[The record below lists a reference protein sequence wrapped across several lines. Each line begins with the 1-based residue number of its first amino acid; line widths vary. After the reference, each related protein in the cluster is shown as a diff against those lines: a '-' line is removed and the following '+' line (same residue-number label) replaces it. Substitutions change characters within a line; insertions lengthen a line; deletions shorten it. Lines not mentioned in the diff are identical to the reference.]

1 LAGDTVVVLTKSLWL
16 EDFGS
21 ITDDDDAT
29 DVDDNIIISSSL
41 VSSFVPKGSDVLNN
55 LLYNNDL
62 KTDGSSNADGGD
74 GCIDDREAGDGTRGD
89 DK

>member
-1 LAGDTVVVLTKSLWL
+1 MTGDVVVALTKSLWL
-16 EDFGS
+16 EDFG
-21 ITDDDDAT
+21 DDDDAT
-29 DVDDNIIISSSL
+29 DVDDIIIISSSL